1 VLLWTAKVHVKDIN
15 GKLQEFRAFLGNG
28 SQSNLVTQQCISDL
42 GLTATSRITK
52 VSGVSALSS
61 CSEAIITLQIM
72 SRTSTFKHN
81 LEFLVMKK
89 ITNDL
94 HTSSIPVQGIKL
106 PSGLTLADPEYYKS
120 NKVDML
126 IGSECFSN
134 LLQRGLIKLGNHRP
148 TLHETDELPN
158 LN

>member
-1 VLLWTAKVHVKDIN
+1 MKDIN
-15 GKLQEFRAFLGNG
+15 GKLQGFRALLDNG
-28 SQSNLVTQQCISDL
+28 SQSNVTQQCISDL

-61 CSEAIITLQIM
+61 CSEAVITLQIM
-72 SRTSTFKHN
+72 SRTSTFKQN

-94 HTSSIPVQGIKL
+94 PTSSIPVQGIKL

-134 LLQRGLIKLGNHRP
+134 LLQ
-148 TLHETDELPN
+148 EDS